1 MAKQVVLD
9 GDKNSELKVE
19 IVKMSRSEKSQLQ
32 IEHKKTK
39 KFCSF
44 PSRTH
49 GFSSVV
55 FNYCVCGQ
63 IWFGYPQKSVNFNL
77 AQTFL
82 VTDRKKSETKLLW
95 HRGGTI
101 TRG

>member
-32 IEHKKTK
+32 IEHKKKTK
-39 KFCSF
+39 KFCSS

-49 GFSSVV
+49 WFSLVV
-55 FNYCVCGQ
+55 FDYWVCGQ
-63 IWFGYPQKSVNFNL
+63 IWVGYPQKSVNFNL

-82 VTDRKKSETKLLW
+82 VTDRKKSEKKTALALTT
-95 HRGGTI
+95 H
-101 TRG
+101 